1 MADNNSCPLP
11 KQYIALF
18 LRQIVILPL
27 SNKLDFDAFSILVN
41 NVSTIT
47 SILVLNLWVLL
58 AVLNFFVFIFD
69 TSFTC
74 IISVKGSRQAAES

>member
-69 TSFTC
+69 TSFIC